1 MSEAD
6 KTEDKYIQEFLQ
18 YLKVADEVCKEKGK
32 VYEFECPICKGKAKA
47 IKNSYNGHLW
57 LKCENCDMN
66 VIQ

>member
-6 KTEDKYIQEFLQ
+6 EIEDKDIQEFLQ
-18 YLKVADEVCKEKGK
+18 YLKVADKVCKEKGK

-57 LKCENCDMN
+57 SKCENCAMT